1 MNLDPLKTTVI
12 GAGVMGRGIALV
24 LARAGCPTRLFD
36 IDADTLQQAETYI
49 TGFLAKSVEKQK
61 LSAADR
67 EATLA
72 RLTYSSE
79 ATKIKGDLIIEAVP
93 ERLDLK
99 HRVLQQ
105 AAGQNPP
112 ETILASNTS
121 TLPITRIAA
130 GVPHPERVVGMH
142 FFNPAPLMKLVE
154 VIAGAQTSPEVQ
166 DRVYQLA
173 KALGKQP
180 VRAKDQPGFIVN
192 RVARQFYL
200 ESLRSVE
207 QQGTDVETLDRLMRS
222 SGFRMGPFELMDL
235 IGVETNHSVSQSMF
249 EAFFYEERFR
259 PSRLQQQKV
268 DAGHWGR
275 KRQKGFY
282 DYPTE

>member
-1 MNLDPLKTTVI
+1 
-12 GAGVMGRGIALV
+12 MGRGIALV